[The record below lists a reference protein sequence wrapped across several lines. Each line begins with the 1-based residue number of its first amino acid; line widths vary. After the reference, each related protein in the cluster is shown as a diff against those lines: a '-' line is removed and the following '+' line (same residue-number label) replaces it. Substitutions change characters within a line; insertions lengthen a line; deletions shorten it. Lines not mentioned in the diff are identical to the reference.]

1 MKSMMKKGLFGLF
14 MLLAGGYA
22 NATVLKVQTLTP
34 ADINSLTVTTD
45 KLGSANISFDLSSL
59 SNLTM
64 DLASVKTKGLNLG
77 AYTATLFNK
86 TTSAVVDWS
95 ADIWFQAGKYTSSY
109 TFENLTSGSYVLSL
123 TTLANSKLTVGFSA
137 ATVPVTAP
145 VPEPETYAL
154 MGLGLL
160 GLLAARRKKAQ
171 SSSALVAA

>member
-22 NATVLKVQTLTP
+22 NATVSTVKT
-34 ADINSLTVTTD
+34 DNINNLVVTT
-45 KLGSANISFDLSSL
+45 KNVGLTNISFDLSSL

-64 DLASVKTKGLNLG
+64 DLASVKTTGFNLG

-86 TTSAVVDWS
+86 TTNAVVDFT
-95 ADIWFQAGKYTSSY
+95 ADLWFQASQYTSSY

-123 TTLANSKLTVGFSA
+123 STLANSKLTVGFSA
-137 ATVPVTAP
+137 TTVPVTIPSA

-154 MGLGLL
+154 MGVGLL
-160 GLLAARRKKAQ
+160 GLFAARRKKAQ